1 MAAEILVYIYRRQY
15 NREQGK
21 ISSFCL
27 HSVAHIDSVG
37 TLSRMQCLKKGDVNV
52 EEIFNSVLRSFH

>member
-1 MAAEILVYIYRRQY
+1 MAAKILVYIYRRQY

-27 HSVAHIDSVG
+27 HSVAHIDSVE
-37 TLSRMQCLKKGDVNV
+37 TLFRVQFLGVTFIKKVM
-52 EEIFNSVLRSFH
+52 